1 MILKNNLG
9 VLGGFG
15 GPERSWEVL
24 IFKSLKEFV
33 TDLLVER
40 TLRVRRDFHIGR
52 VMIRLVDELGKKK
65 KNVFFWYLP
74 TICVLEVRDQPMKP
88 NQAYNDR

>member
-65 KNVFFWYLP
+65 KKSILLILADYLR
-74 TICVLEVRDQPMKP
+74 TRSERST
-88 NQAYNDR
+88 NEA